1 MTLRIFKIAA
11 WFFILLGSL
20 SVRSQIK
27 SFIDHYSTSDGLPDN
42 RIRSIVKDDEGFMWI
57 GSWAGISRFDGR
69 NFVNFK
75 SYPGDSSSLKSNRI
89 NEIVDDR
96 SGFLW
101 LRAYDNQIY
110 RFNKRSQ
117 QFLSVSDL
125 FQIKNIGFSKILYA
139 DKETVWLKSLDHGL
153 FIVRNT
159 KQPSVTRFAE
169 GLEAR
174 FQLPS
179 NHILFMHLDDTK
191 TAWIGTAKGMV
202 ALSKQ
207 GNNGFI
213 KLADKQF
220 GKLIYTNVCK
230 VDHTVWFTTAQG
242 YLVSYNTRLKKINRY
257 KLGDVSLNG
266 LCVSQKDNRVYCTTQ
281 SGSIIAIDKNGTK
294 QKTYQV
300 SNGEA
305 LYSLFEDHLG
315 LLWAEPE
322 SIGVFKL
329 DRERGKARHFVQ
341 ENQSNYLHVPEDYKV
356 FEDNE
361 GRVWTYMK
369 GCGFGYYDR
378 EKDEIEYFH
387 NHPRSQYRR
396 FSNAV
401 SALYYDSA
409 GVLWLS
415 TDTRGLEKIV
425 FQRSDFK
432 QNILKHGSFLTAD
445 NEVRGLLTDR
455 KNRLWVASKAGE
467 LFVFENGKRLEN
479 LFINKPGSRQGIY
492 SIFED
497 SKGRVWLGTKDN
509 GLYMASPVNG
519 ARNQYKIEHYVNER
533 SDPKSINTTTI
544 YAIFEDSKK
553 RIWVGSYGDGL
564 ILINEKNGRKEFIN
578 RKTSFKNYPKVHN
591 KIRNIAED
599 KYGRIWVATTEG
611 LVVFNPNSGSPD
623 TYTFKVYK
631 KKPGDIHSLGG
642 GDVQSIFRDSRD
654 NMWVCTST
662 GGLNKAVMKGV
673 SDKITFENFST
684 KDGLPSDYILGCIED
699 LNGDLWLTTQNGI
712 SKFVVRT
719 KKFENFG
726 FYDGLS
732 DIAFS
737 EGAGTRQENGDL
749 IFGSLAGYWTFNPKD
764 IGKKKI
770 RANLALT
777 RFQVNNQE
785 VLPGDIL
792 PQKRSINNSTEIE
805 LEHHQNTI
813 SIDFAVL
820 DYRLGDNDNY
830 VYRLLGFDESWQVSN
845 GQKRATYTNLPPGR
859 YVFEVR
865 SQTEYLYDKVPQR
878 SLTITISSPPW
889 KTWWAYLIYL
899 CVGMLLLVA
908 GRKFAL
914 TLLRLRQ
921 RIAIER
927 RVADLKS
934 SFFTQVS
941 HELRT
946 PLTLILNPAEEIL
959 QSEKLSVKGTEYI
972 NVVVKNGRRMVRLVN
987 QLLDLRK
994 AQSGKAIL
1002 KISEVEIISFIR
1014 GVVEYFQES
1023 IGHRNLAVNIQSDLK
1038 ELLVWIDI
1046 EKTDIVVYNLLANA
1060 IKFSPDNGTI
1070 EIIIAKHSGK
1080 DLFRLEVADEGPGVL
1095 EDELEEIFE
1104 LYYEGAASP
1113 ARLVKGTGIGL
1124 ALSKELVQ
1132 LHKGTICAMNNSPQ
1146 GLRVIV
1152 EMSLG
1157 KDHFDSEN
1165 TQLVN
1170 LPVVHKN
1177 EDFVEDGFE
1186 LSEVALNPNLQDRSS
1201 VLLVEDNDELRIFLA
1216 NKLSEYYIIT
1226 TAKDGEEGFKMANEL
1241 LPNLILSDIMMPKVD
1256 GIQLLDQ
1263 LKNNLLTSHIPVVL
1277 LTAKFSVQSQI
1288 EALNYGA
1295 DYYISKPFQMDLL
1308 QTVIQSLII
1317 QRKKLFEALIKG
1329 KNINELRSQDVVIT
1343 SHDQQFLE
1351 KIIKIVDDRL
1361 ADSDFNIDDV
1371 AESIGMSRSA
1381 FFKKFKS
1388 LTNSAPV
1395 EFVRETRLKR
1405 GKTLFESGE
1414 KNVSTVAYS
1423 VGFSDPKYFSTCFKA
1438 RFNKRPTEYI
1448 KELARPSEEKS

>member
-1 MTLRIFKIAA
+1 MALRIFRIAA
-11 WFFILLGSL
+11 WFFILPGSL
-20 SVRSQIK
+20 NAQSQIK

-42 RIRSIVKDDEGFMWI
+42 RIRSIIKDDEGFMWI

-89 NEIVDDR
+89 SEIVDDK

-117 QFLSVSDL
+117 QFLSISDSYNL
-125 FQIKNIGFSKILYA
+125 KGVGFSKILHA
-139 DKETVWLKSLDHGL
+139 DKEEVWLKSLDHGL
-153 FIVRNT
+153 FIVRNGDR
-159 KQPSVTRFAE
+159 PSVTRFAK
-169 GLEAR
+169 GLKSD

-179 NHILFMHLDDTK
+179 NNVLFMHIENEK
-191 TAWIGTAKGMV
+191 TAWLGTAGGMV
-202 ALSKQ
+202 VLSKQ
-207 GNNGFI
+207 ESGIRNVSGEQV
-213 KLADKQF
+213 DKF
-220 GKLIYTNVCK
+220 VYTDVRQ
-230 VDHTVWFTTAQG
+230 VRDTLWFTTTQG
-242 YLVSYNTRLKKINRY
+242 YVINYDTRTKKSNRY
-257 KLGDVSLNG
+257 KLGNVALNSI
-266 LCVSQKDNRVYCTTQ
+266 CVSKKDNRIYCTTQ
-281 SGSIIAIDKNGTK
+281 KGAIVSMDKNGTK
-294 QKTYQV
+294 QRAYQI
-300 SNGEA
+300 SDGEA
-305 LYSLFEDHLG
+305 LYSLFEDHSG
-315 LLWAEPE
+315 LFWAEPE
-322 SIGVFKL
+322 SIGVFKF
-329 DRERGKARHFVQ
+329 DRKSGKARHFVQ
-341 ENQSNYLHVPEDYKV
+341 ENQRNYLHAPEDYRV

-361 GRVWTYMK
+361 GRVWAYMK
-369 GCGFGYYDR
+369 GFGFGFYNK
-378 EKDEIEYFH
+378 EKDELEYFY
-387 NHPRSQYRR
+387 NHPRSEYKR

-401 SALYYDSA
+401 SALYYDSS

-415 TDTRGLEKIV
+415 TDSRGLEKIV
-425 FQRSDFK
+425 FQRRDFK
-432 QNILKHGSFLTAD
+432 QNLLKPGSFFIAD
-445 NEVRGLLTDR
+445 NEVRGLLNDR
-455 KNRLWVASKAGE
+455 KNRLWVANKAGD
-467 LFVFENGKRLEN
+467 LFVFDNGTRLDN
-479 LFINKPGSRQGIY
+479 LLIDKPSSRQGIY

-497 SKGRVWLGTKDN
+497 SKFRIWLGTKDN
-509 GLYMASPVNG
+509 GLYMANPVNA
-519 ARNQYKIEHYVNER
+519 ARSQYKIEHYIKER
-533 SDPKSINTTTI
+533 SDPRSINTTTI

-553 RIWVGSYGDGL
+553 RIWAGSYGDGL
-564 ILINEKNGRKEFIN
+564 ILINEKNGDTEFIN
-578 RKTSFKNYPKVHN
+578 RKTSFKNYPKAHD
-591 KIRNIAED
+591 KIRSIAED
-599 KYGRIWVATTEG
+599 KYNRIWVATTEG
-611 LVVFNPNSGSPD
+611 LVVFDPGAGSPD
-623 TYTFKVYK
+623 TYQFQVYK
-631 KKPGDIHSLGG
+631 KEPGNINSLGG

-662 GGLNKAVMKGV
+662 GGLNKAIMERV
-673 SDKITFENFST
+673 SDKITFKNFST
-684 KDGLPSDYILGCIED
+684 KDGLPSDYLLSCIED
-699 LNGDLWLTTQNGI
+699 SNGDLWLTTQNGI
-712 SKFVVRT
+712 SKFIVKT
-719 KKFENFG
+719 EKFQNFG

-737 EGAGTRQENGDL
+737 EGTGTRQRNGNL
-749 IFGSLAGYWTFNPKD
+749 IFGSSGGYWSFSPKD
-764 IGKKKI
+764 IGKEKI
-770 RANLALT
+770 NANLAFT
-777 RFQVNNQE
+777 RLQINNKD

-792 PQKRSINNSTEIE
+792 PEKRSINNSTEIV
-805 LEHHQNTI
+805 LQHHQNTI

-820 DYRLGDNDNY
+820 DYRLGDNDSY
-830 VYRLLGFDESWQVSN
+830 VYRLRGFDDVWQVSN
-845 GQKRATYTNLPPGR
+845 GQKRATYTNLSPGK
-859 YVFEVR
+859 YVFEVK
-865 SQTEYLYDKVPQR
+865 SQTEYLYNKVPQR
-878 SLTITISSPPW
+878 SLIIIISSPPW
-889 KTWWAYLIYL
+889 KTWWAYLLYVFVAI
-899 CVGMLLLVA
+899 LLLMT
-908 GRKFAL
+908 GRNFAL

-934 SFFTQVS
+934 SFFTQMS

-1002 KISEVEIISFIR
+1002 RISEVEIISFIS
-1014 GVVEYFQES
+1014 GIIGYFQES
-1023 IGHRNLAVNIQSDLK
+1023 IRHRNLTVNIQSDLK

-1046 EKTDIVVYNLLANA
+1046 EKIDIVVYNLLANA
-1060 IKFSPDNGTI
+1060 MKFSPDNGTI
-1070 EIIIAKHSGK
+1070 EIVIAEHSDK
-1080 DLFRLEVADEGPGVL
+1080 NSFSLEIADEGPGVL
-1095 EDELEEIFE
+1095 DEELEVIFE
-1104 LYYEGAASP
+1104 LYYEGAASL
-1113 ARLVKGTGIGL
+1113 ARSAKGTGIGL

-1132 LHKGTICAMNNSPQ
+1132 LHNGTICAVNSRQ

-1170 LPVVHKN
+1170 LPVIHKN
-1177 EDFVEDGFE
+1177 EDFVEDSFE
-1186 LSEVALNPNLQDRSS
+1186 LSEAALDSDLKDRPS
-1201 VLLVEDNDELRIFLA
+1201 VLVVEDNDELRVFLA

-1241 LPNLILSDIMMPKVD
+1241 LPNLILSDIMMPKTD

-1308 QTVIQSLII
+1308 RTVIQSLII

-1329 KNINELRSQDVVIT
+1329 KDINELRSQDVVIT

-1361 ADSDFNIDDV
+1361 ADPDFNIDVV
-1371 AESIGMSRSA
+1371 AESVGMSRSA

-1395 EFVRETRLKR
+1395 EFVREARLKR
-1405 GKTLFESGE
+1405 GKMLFESGE

-1448 KELARPSEEKS
+1448 KELARPPAERG